1 MKLTKGDKI
10 LIVFLS
16 IFSVILAI
24 MISSVA
30 SKASGKYIS
39 IKVDGN
45 EIKKIQFSKD
55 MVGKTYEIKTEFG
68 RNVIEIGDE
77 SVRVIEADCPDKL
90 DVKQGEITKPGQV
103 IVCLPNRLLIE
114 YKAGN
119 YDNEEKEI
127 DNINY

>member
-39 IKVDGN
+39 IKVDGK

>member
-39 IKVDGN
+39 IKVDGK
-45 EIKKIQFSKD
+45 EIKNIQFSKD

>member
-30 SKASGKYIS
+30 SKASGRYIS
-39 IKVDGN
+39 IKVDGK